1 MLLTGTHLAWN
12 CVVLV
17 LLYSSNSSFASPTE
31 HVLEKSEV
39 VPGNFSMNL
48 KDVYEALLSFF
59 RPVRESLNITEC
71 LKNKCCPSKTSHELP
86 CYMPFEDSM
95 QLTFRVLVLVAGGLL
110 ILGCLPLCCCAGLQK
125 SKCLNPLRRA
135 NKELEQVVRKKK
147 ARSDDTYV
155 PLLD

>member
-1 MLLTGTHLAWN
+1 M
-12 CVVLV
+12 C
-17 LLYSSNSSFASPTE
+17 FASPTE

-59 RPVRESLNITEC
+59 RPVTCHHKDEQTLIPCHIGESLNITEC